1 MIWNLIKSNKTFAV
15 LLVTIVLIELAHGIE
30 IVALLP
36 LYLTR
41 HFLEDGAFVGLV
53 ASTYLFVDAIIA
65 RTPAGWLADRW
76 GRKPTLLTGIAFSFL
91 PLPLMALVTDPHWF
105 IPLNI
110 VNGIGAGMIWPPI
123 YALVADLYDSSRR
136 GTVMG
141 LVNMVM
147 LGGLVAGGPI
157 AGSLLLQLLGYPD
170 PAAFPRGFVASMAL
184 VGLAFVLV
192 AVFVCE
198 TSHGRATAKNRLLSQ
213 ASPHGEGASASET
226 LSSMPRAFFLLLA
239 IGLCVALGLGLIV
252 PILILFATNVLQV
265 TLGTFALIMI
275 PPALVA
281 ALALIPAGR
290 WADRRGRHVP
300 MLLGLILIAIPFWGA
315 SLSVVPFIVSAGGMV
330 AALGYAFFVPS
341 WNAQVMD
348 YIPAERR
355 GFFLGGVATVQGL
368 GLAMGPFIGGQ
379 LFQQNPYAPFWGAGA
394 LMTLAA
400 GGAAVLLSQ
409 HRAAREI
416 VLIRESD

>member
-1 MIWNLIKSNKTFAV
+1 MIWNLIKSNRTFAV

-53 ASTYLFVDAIIA
+53 ASTYLFVDAILA

-76 GRKPTLLTGIAFSFL
+76 GRKPTLLTGIALSFL

-170 PAAFPRGFVASMAL
+170 PAAFPRGFIASMAL

-192 AVFVCE
+192 AVFVRE
-198 TSHGRATAKNRLLSQ
+198 TSHARVRTKT
-213 ASPHGEGASASET
+213 SPGNLQEAGTPAFDT
-226 LSSMPRAFFLLLA
+226 LASMPRAFFLLLA

-315 SLSVVPFIVSAGGMV
+315 SLSTVPFIVSAGGMV

-348 YIPAERR
+348 YIPAARR
-355 GFFLGGVATVQGL
+355 GLFLGGVATVQGL
-368 GLAMGPFIGGQ
+368 GLAMGPYIGGQ

-409 HRAAREI
+409 HRSARAI